1 MGKKQKLSWATVDVG
16 RACIA
21 ANGNLV
27 VAYEGKKSFW
37 SYEGL
42 VLLANQCPQALTLPA
57 FCACVEKEGEP
68 CENKK
73 TGVCFMFVARDVP
86 EEEALQDV
94 EEN

>member
-1 MGKKQKLSWATVDVG
+1 MEKKQKLSWATVDVG

-27 VAYEGKKSFW
+27 VAYEGKKCFW
-37 SYEGL
+37 PYEGL
-42 VLLANQCPQALTLPA
+42 VQIASQCPQALTLPA

-68 CENKK
+68 CKNKK
-73 TGVCFMFVARDVP
+73 TGAIFMFVARDVSR
-86 EEEALQDV
+86 EEALQDV